1 MNAFWIFSKIL
12 FRLKKRQLKIK
23 KNLFEPSLLKYEL
36 SIKGVIKI
44 KKEKPISRGITA
56 EKRFF

>member
-1 MNAFWIFSKIL
+1 MFSKIL

-23 KNLFEPSLLKYEL
+23 KILFEPSLFRYEL

-44 KKEKPISRGITA
+44 KKEKPINRGITD